1 MASELGEIFKKTAEA
16 YLDKSVRFIV
26 NEGGARSGKTF
37 STLQL
42 LNALCRSRKIAIS
55 VTSETLPHL
64 KLGCIRDFELILD
77 QAGCRDEYE
86 INKSNHVYRHKETGG
101 YVEFISFANEH
112 RARGPQRD
120 ILFVNECN
128 NVPYPIIDQ
137 LMVRTSKKVL
147 LDYNPVAAF
156 WVDTEIKGRKD
167 AVVIHSTYLDN
178 PFLSAQQVAEIER
191 HKNNE
196 NWWRVYGLGLTGQIQ
211 GAVYQNNWDIVADD
225 DYPEDAE
232 GWWGLDF
239 GFVNDPTALVEVKM
253 VNGELYVREKL
264 YKKALTNNLIAE
276 AMTQAGVKTY
286 DYVVADSAEKKSIA
300 EINAYNFRVQPVD
313 KYPNSILEGIQVLQD
328 YRIHVTQSSLNLIKE
343 LRNYIWDEDKIT
355 GEFINRPIDDFN
367 HLLDALRYV
376 ALTWLGGRDSDN
388 YDGYVVGL

>member
-1 MASELGEIFKKTAEA
+1 MATELGEIFKQTAQA
-16 YLDKSVRFIV
+16 YLDDSLRFIV
-26 NEGGARSGKTF
+26 NEGGARSGKTY

-77 QAGCRDEYE
+77 QAGCREEYQ
-86 INKSNHVYRHKETGG
+86 INKSNHVYTHIKTGA
-101 YVEFISFANEH
+101 YIEFISFANEH

-137 LMVRTSKKVL
+137 LMVRTSKKVF

-167 AVVIHSTYLDN
+167 AKVIHSTYLDN

-196 NWWRVYGLGLTGQIQ
+196 QWWRVYGLGLTGQIQ
-211 GAVYQNNWDIVADD
+211 GAIYKNWDVMPDE
-225 DYPEDAE
+225 DYPEDEE

-239 GFVNDPTALVEVKM
+239 GFVNDPTVLIEVKM
-253 VNGELYVREKL
+253 AGGELYLREKL
-264 YKKALTNNLIAE
+264 YKTGLTNDLIAE
-276 AMTQAGVKTY
+276 AMGQAGVKTY
-286 DYVVADSAEKKSIA
+286 SYVVADSAEKKSIA
-300 EINAYNFRVQPVD
+300 EINAYNYSVQPVT
-313 KYPNSILEGIQVLQD
+313 KYPNSIMEGIQILQG
-328 YRIHVTQSSLNLIKE
+328 YQMHVTQSSLNLIKE
-343 LRNYIWDEDKIT
+343 LRNYLWDEDKIT
-355 GEFINRPIDDFN
+355 GEFINRPIDDWN

-376 ALTWLGGRDSDN
+376 ALTYLGNRDSDA
-388 YDGYVVGL
+388 YDGGVIGL